1 MEKSRQELF
10 EMVWS
15 MPMTKLSKQFELSDV
30 GLRKIC
36 VKHQIPLPL
45 QGHWTRKQFGKEDPR
60 PELPNGDFNPII
72 ALNDDYKIQLN
83 RERSDAKKANKK
95 LALSPPETEV
105 RKPDQLKHER
115 CIIAYEEIK
124 EFIVEM
130 EKKQNLVKFDSIKD
144 KPPSFPPTHIFSFSY
159 FRASR
164 QGFPLYATARN
175 AIRAVCIADEIF
187 ERLEQKGIEIHFE
200 FHDRTGSTMHAVKD
214 GERLQFQ
221 FREPYTK
228 VSRTPTLSKI
238 EKQLHNYAW
247 DSEKIEV
254 PQNILC
260 VNFGW
265 SSYTQK
271 SFKDAGLR
279 LDHQIENIIAYV
291 VKKLDDQI
299 EEAKQRDIRNR
310 EYERKKYV
318 REFNE
323 SIASDRERQ
332 LEIAL
337 KESKEL
343 ASLVRLKIYLKTMKA
358 IFSKLPDDEQAAG
371 MAWIAIVKE
380 QLRTIQPVETRI
392 KKIKR
397 AAKKPKKKIKELW
410 YADLLPEDHDPDFE
424 EEYAQELE
432 NDLY

>member
-1 MEKSRQELF
+1 
-10 EMVWS
+10 
-15 MPMTKLSKQFELSDV
+15 
-30 GLRKIC
+30 
-36 VKHQIPLPL
+36 
-45 QGHWTRKQFGKEDPR
+45 
-60 PELPNGDFNPII
+60 
-72 ALNDDYKIQLN
+72 
-83 RERSDAKKANKK
+83 
-95 LALSPPETEV
+95 
-105 RKPDQLKHER
+105 
-115 CIIAYEEIK
+115 
-124 EFIVEM
+124 
-130 EKKQNLVKFDSIKD
+130 
-144 KPPSFPPTHIFSFSY
+144 
-159 FRASR
+159 
-164 QGFPLYATARN
+164 
-175 AIRAVCIADEIF
+175 
-187 ERLEQKGIEIHFE
+187 
-200 FHDRTGSTMHAVKD
+200 MHAVKD

-358 IFSKLPDDEQAAG
+358 IFFQNFLMMSKLP
-371 MAWIAIVKE
+371 AW
-380 QLRTIQPVETRI
+380 RG
-392 KKIKR
+392 
-397 AAKKPKKKIKELW
+397 
-410 YADLLPEDHDPDFE
+410 LP
-424 EEYAQELE
+424 
-432 NDLY
+432 

>member
-36 VKHQIPLPL
+36 VKHQIPPLL

-60 PELPNGDFNPII
+60 PELPNGDSNPII

-115 CIIAYEEIK
+115 CTIAYEEIK
-124 EFIVEM
+124 EFVVEM

-323 SIASDRERQ
+323 SSASDRERQ

-337 KESKEL
+337 KESREL

-371 MAWIAIVKE
+371 M
-380 QLRTIQPVETRI
+380 T
-392 KKIKR
+392 
-397 AAKKPKKKIKELW
+397 
-410 YADLLPEDHDPDFE
+410 
-424 EEYAQELE
+424 
-432 NDLY
+432 

>member
-10 EMVWS
+10 ELVWS
-15 MPMTKLSKQFELSDV
+15 MPMTKISKQFELSDV

-72 ALNDDYKIQLN
+72 AINDDYKIQLN

-115 CIIAYEEIK
+115 CIIAYKEIK
-124 EFIVEM
+124 EFVVEM
-130 EKKQNLVKFDSIKD
+130 EKKQNVVKFDSIKD
-144 KPPSFPPTHIFSFSY
+144 KPPSFPPTHIFSFSD

-200 FHDRTGSTMHAVKD
+200 FHDRTGLTMHAVKD

-410 YADLLPEDHDPDFE
+410 SADLLPEDHDPDFE

>member
-10 EMVWS
+10 ELVWS

-72 ALNDDYKIQLN
+72 AINDDYKIQLN

-115 CIIAYEEIK
+115 CIIAYKEIK
-124 EFIVEM
+124 EFVVEM
-130 EKKQNLVKFDSIKD
+130 EKKQNVVKFDSIKD
-144 KPPSFPPTHIFSFSY
+144 KPPSFPPTHIFSFSD

>member
-10 EMVWS
+10 ELVWS
-15 MPMTKLSKQFELSDV
+15 MPMTKLSKQIELSDV

-45 QGHWTRKQFGKEDPR
+45 QGHWTRKQFGKEDPK
-60 PELPNGDFNPII
+60 PELPNGDLNPII
-72 ALNDDYKIQLN
+72 KINDDYKIKLN

-95 LALSPPETEV
+95 LAQSPPATEV

-124 EFIVEM
+124 EFVIEM
-130 EKKQNLVKFDSIKD
+130 EKKQNIVKFDSIKD

-187 ERLEQKGIEIHFE
+187 ERLAQKGIDIHFE

-214 GERLQFQ
+214 DERLQFQ

-271 SFKDAGLR
+271 SFKDTGLR

-299 EEAKQRDIRNR
+299 EETKQREIRDR

-323 SIASDRERQ
+323 SIASDREKQ
-332 LEIAL
+332 LVIAL

-343 ASLVRLKIYLKTMKA
+343 ASLVRLKIYLKTMRT
-358 IFSKLPDDEQAAG
+358 IFSKLPEDEQAAG
-371 MAWIAIVKE
+371 MAWIAVVKE

-410 YADLLPEDHDPDFE
+410 YADLLPEDHDPNFE
-424 EEYAQELE
+424 DEYAQELE
-432 NDLY
+432 NGLY

>member
-10 EMVWS
+10 ELVWS
-15 MPMTKLSKQFELSDV
+15 MPMTKISKQFELSDV

-60 PELPNGDFNPII
+60 PELPNSDLNPII
-72 ALNDDYKIQLN
+72 KINDDYKIQLN

-95 LALSPPETEV
+95 LALSPPATEV
-105 RKPDQLKHER
+105 RKPDRLKHER

-124 EFIVEM
+124 EFVIEM
-130 EKKQNLVKFDSIKD
+130 EKKQNIVKFDSIKD

>member
-10 EMVWS
+10 ELVWS

-72 ALNDDYKIQLN
+72 AINDDYKIQLN

-115 CIIAYEEIK
+115 CIIAYKEIK
-124 EFIVEM
+124 EFVVEM
-130 EKKQNLVKFDSIKD
+130 EKKQNVVKFDSIKD
-144 KPPSFPPTHIFSFSY
+144 KPPSFPPTHIFSFSD

-410 YADLLPEDHDPDFE
+410 SADLLPEDHDPDFE

>member
-10 EMVWS
+10 ELVWS
-15 MPMTKLSKQFELSDV
+15 MPMTKISKQFELSDV

-60 PELPNGDFNPII
+60 PELPNSDLNPII
-72 ALNDDYKIQLN
+72 KINDDYKIQLN

-95 LALSPPETEV
+95 LALSPPATEV
-105 RKPDQLKHER
+105 RKPDRLKHER

-124 EFIVEM
+124 EFVIEM
-130 EKKQNLVKFDSIKD
+130 EKKQNIVKFDSIKD

-260 VNFGW
+260 INFGW

-271 SFKDAGLR
+271 SFKDTGLR

-299 EEAKQRDIRNR
+299 EETKQREIRDR

-343 ASLVRLKIYLKTMKA
+343 ASLVRLKIYLKTMRT
-358 IFSKLPDDEQAAG
+358 IFSKLPEDEQAAG

-424 EEYAQELE
+424 DEYAQELE
-432 NDLY
+432 NGLY

>member
-1 MEKSRQELF
+1 
-10 EMVWS
+10 

-72 ALNDDYKIQLN
+72 AINDDYKIQLN

-115 CIIAYEEIK
+115 CIIAYKEIK
-124 EFIVEM
+124 EFVVEM
-130 EKKQNLVKFDSIKD
+130 EKKQNVVKFDSIKD
-144 KPPSFPPTHIFSFSY
+144 KPPSFPPTHIFSFSD

>member
-10 EMVWS
+10 ELVWS

-72 ALNDDYKIQLN
+72 SNNDDYKIQLN

-124 EFIVEM
+124 EFVVEM
-130 EKKQNLVKFDSIKD
+130 EKKQNVVKFDSIKD

>member
-10 EMVWS
+10 ELVWS

-72 ALNDDYKIQLN
+72 SINDDYKIQLN

-124 EFIVEM
+124 EFVVEM
-130 EKKQNLVKFDSIKD
+130 EKKQNVVKFDSIKD